1 MRANGM
7 HVCICV
13 WEVSG
18 NGEKIIWFHFLIPKF
33 SCSCL
38 FFKIVLE
45 KRDGINMLSC
55 HEWRKYLETGLA

>member
-1 MRANGM
+1 M
-7 HVCICV
+7 CV
-13 WEVSG
+13 GSVREW
-18 NGEKIIWFHFLIPKF
+18 GEDNVFHFLIPKF